1 MSRRSIPNQRKAYKD
16 LNKRL
21 NGYTRK
27 IVAIYSMLAYES
39 ALYAIEN
46 GYDGDGEFH
55 FSDYPKTKKKAN
67 TMFQNFRNNMQ
78 TLIYSGISDEWKRS
92 NAFQDQ
98 LANGVIKTFKRTINE
113 EKRKLWYDTNS
124 GTLEAFKKRK
134 TAGLTISQRIWK
146 DEPLVRANLE
156 RALTA
161 GIAKGVSAVQL
172 SKRVTKYLNDY
183 SSLSRDYRKKCGK
196 AIDIAGCEY
205 RSVRLARNEIN
216 LAYRTAEQE
225 RWKKMDYIKGKS
237 IHVTQ
242 NGSHKTDMCDALAGD
257 YPKDFHWTG
266 WHVNCMCYAIPIIM
280 SEEEYWNGD
289 NESRVELQLRGLPD
303 NAQEWMFL
311 NRNEL
316 TENPPYWISDNGII
330 LEELKKGYVFT
341 DNDTTKL
348 LKTGFNQIIPDSYNS
363 SAMKGFNIVQFD
375 SEFEQLCDQYNIR
388 IREKKLSIFSN
399 GNTEIVFR
407 GEAETCEFG
416 NVELRRSFRKLRDG
430 RIVVK
435 HDCFVLPDELQGKG
449 LGKSVMCSLYK
460 QYRKCDVNEIKLL
473 ANKNIGGYAWARY
486 GFSLDYEDALYV
498 VRSNP
503 SATELIKQYYALHGQ
518 PDTIPMRIIA
528 DQPYGKELLLGRSWD
543 GVLNLDNKKERKYF
557 ESYIGY

>member
-1 MSRRSIPNQRKAYKD
+1 MSRRSVPNQRKAYKD

-78 TLIYSGISDEWKRS
+78 ALIYSGISNEWKRS

-113 EKRKLWYDTNS
+113 EKRKLWYDTN
-124 GTLEAFKKRK
+124 GDALEAFKKRK

-146 DEPLVRANLE
+146 DEPLVRSNLE

-183 SSLSRDYRKKCGK
+183 STLSRDYRKKCGK

-205 RSVRLARNEIN
+205 RSIRLARNEIN

-257 YPKDFHWTG
+257 YPKTFQWEA
-266 WHVNCMCYAIPIIM
+266 WHINCMCYAVPIVA
-280 SEEEYWNGD
+280 SEEEYWGNDDLEEVKTVPEGFKKWLED
-289 NESRVELQLRGLPD
+289 
-303 NAQEWMFL
+303 
-311 NRNEL
+311 
-316 TENPPYWISDNGII
+316 TENNIEQGFSPPTFLKNNDNYNRYLKYKNDDNYVDVQLNGNLGVSASHVNHGHKEKQEMFRFSDGLFTGDELEKEMQTLAFEAGHSAIL
-330 LEELKKGYVFT
+330 LEEGKLIRKG
-341 DNDTTKL
+341 D
-348 LKTGFNQIIPDSYNS
+348 
-363 SAMKGFNIVQFD
+363 AMPAFD
-375 SEFEQLCDQYNIR
+375 LELD
-388 IREKKLSIFSN
+388 
-399 GNTEIVFR
+399 GEIVDIASATQNRSLYNWQIYNKNKQVVRHLAKGGTTQVDTVCIYFHDPTFY
-407 GEAETCEFG
+407 GDQKIIDGYNEA
-416 NVELRRSFRKLRDG
+416 
-430 RIVVK
+430 VK
-435 HDCFVLPDELQGKG
+435 MIANKG
-449 LGKSVMCSLYK
+449 YK
-460 QYRKCDVNEIKLL
+460 QYIKRVMC
-473 ANKNIGGYAWARY
+473 A
-486 GFSLDYEDALYV
+486 
-498 VRSNP
+498 
-503 SATELIKQYYALHGQ
+503 IKTPNGL
-518 PDTIPMRIIA
+518 RI
-528 DQPYGKELLLGRSWD
+528 KEFDFR
-543 GVLNLDNKKERKYF
+543 
-557 ESYIGY
+557 

>member
-113 EKRKLWYDTNS
+113 EMRKLWYDTNS

-161 GIAKGVSAVQL
+161 GIAKGVSAAQL

-225 RWKKMDYIKGKS
+225 RWKKMDYIKGKR
-237 IHVTQ
+237 IRTTQ
-242 NGSHKTDMCDALAGD
+242 NLSHKADMCDALAGD
-257 YPKDFHWTG
+257 YPKDFQWTG
-266 WHVNCMCYAIPIIM
+266 WHVNCMCYTVPIVM
-280 SEEEYWNGD
+280 SEEEYWSGAPKQYIQEPPEPYNEWLKENTTDILNRRSIPNFITD
-289 NESRVELQLRGLPD
+289 NERFINSSTLLNYKRHEEYLKLKNSGEYTDVEINAYGGLKAIHIGHNRHDDVKKYFNNTMSSTDLEMEFLSGAYDAGHSIIFRNENVKVNGNVQTSLDMILDGRTMDIRSITQERAFYGWPLDSKNDQLRD
-303 NAQEWMFL
+303 FIRA
-311 NRNEL
+311 
-316 TENPPYWISDNGII
+316 TNPSTP
-330 LEELKKGYVFT
+330 
-341 DNDTTKL
+341 
-348 LKTGFNQIIPDSYNS
+348 PDSLCLYFHDESMYADDKITRGYEFFVQKAQSWGKTIYLKNVIC
-363 SAMKGFNIVQFD
+363 AIKTANGLVFKEFNF
-375 SEFEQLCDQYNIR
+375 
-388 IREKKLSIFSN
+388 
-399 GNTEIVFR
+399 
-407 GEAETCEFG
+407 
-416 NVELRRSFRKLRDG
+416 
-430 RIVVK
+430 
-435 HDCFVLPDELQGKG
+435 
-449 LGKSVMCSLYK
+449 
-460 QYRKCDVNEIKLL
+460 
-473 ANKNIGGYAWARY
+473 
-486 GFSLDYEDALYV
+486 
-498 VRSNP
+498 
-503 SATELIKQYYALHGQ
+503 
-518 PDTIPMRIIA
+518 
-528 DQPYGKELLLGRSWD
+528 
-543 GVLNLDNKKERKYF
+543 
-557 ESYIGY
+557 